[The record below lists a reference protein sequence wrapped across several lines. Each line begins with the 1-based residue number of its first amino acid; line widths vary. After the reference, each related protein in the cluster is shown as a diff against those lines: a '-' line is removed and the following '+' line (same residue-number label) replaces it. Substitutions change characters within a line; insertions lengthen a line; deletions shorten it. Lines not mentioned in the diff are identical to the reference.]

1 MKPLFAECFEDLN
14 GTTKAPEW
22 GPIDPLLWV
31 MIALAVIGALLSI
44 AVWLMLERRERIIKQ
59 QLEDMTC
66 DPSVSSSDSSIR
78 PGKFKGLSLL
88 DQFAN

>member
-44 AVWLMLERRERIIKQ
+44 AVWLMLERRERIIKF
-59 QLEDMTC
+59 QLQEPTWDQ
-66 DPSVSSSDSSIR
+66 SVSTTASSFK
-78 PGKFKGLSLL
+78 GFKGLSLL